1 MAEKKRAIALG
12 NFDGIHTGHS
22 AVIGCAVSAAESGLV
37 PAVLLLEP
45 MPSRFFGR
53 LESKELL
60 TSDEKERLISAMGAE
75 VLKVDFAA
83 VKDYTP
89 VDFFEKILVKKYNA
103 GVLCCG
109 FNYRF
114 GKNGGGDSTLL
125 GELCKNAG
133 VELVTVP
140 AVLYEGEPVSSTRIR
155 TSLENG
161 EIELANKMLG
171 RDFGYTLEVVH
182 GDELGRTL
190 DCPTLNQLFP
200 DGMIVPKYGVY
211 ASRACVDGKWYRS
224 VTNIGRR
231 PSFENDQQRSETH
244 ILGYCGDLYGKS
256 IEVRL
261 QRYIR
266 GEMKFSSLGDLKK
279 QLARD
284 KQAAEH

>member
-45 MPSRFFGR
+45 MPSRFFGKA
-53 LESKELL
+53 ESKELL
-60 TSDEKERLISAMGAE
+60 TGEEKESLISAMGAE
-75 VLKVDFAA
+75 VLKVDFSA

-89 VDFFEKILVKKYNA
+89 EDFFEKILVKKYNA

-109 FNYRF
+109 FNYCF
-114 GKNGGGDSTLL
+114 GKDGNGDSALL
-125 GELCKNAG
+125 ANLCKNAG
-133 VELVTVP
+133 VELKVAP
-140 AVLYEGEPVSSTRIR
+140 AVLFDGEAVSSTRIR
-155 TSLENG
+155 NALENG
-161 EIELANKMLG
+161 EVELANRMLG

-200 DGMIVPKYGVY
+200 EGMIVPKYGVY
-211 ASRACVDGKWYRS
+211 ASRACVDGVWYRS

-231 PSFENDQQRSETH
+231 PTFENDQQRSETH
-244 ILGYCGDLYGKS
+244 ILGYCDDLYGKKV
-256 IEVRL
+256 EVRL
-261 QRYIR
+261 LRYIR
-266 GEMKFSSLGDLKK
+266 GEMKFDSLDSLKT
-279 QLARD
+279 QLD
-284 KQAAEH
+284 KDKNEAKR